1 MVSTTLFN
9 PSFGLTAKESGP
21 RGQSTPMVPI
31 VFKNELKTE
40 PGDTVRLL
48 YPFQIG
54 GAAFGREANAHD
66 SAVQMGFA
74 DQDVKIEE
82 HRYSARTD
90 FEDSALQKN
99 FINHFLEATTQI
111 QTAVGQMYEA
121 AACMHLAGYAPT
133 GTSTST
139 AYVDQASVP
148 FDPKNIHV
156 TFNAA
161 GAGPTDYAYGTTNF
175 RVMPTGA
182 AAEENITSSHPMTL
196 TQLMTALKN
205 AQSVNQGF
213 APCADGNYVVLLHTT
228 AYEQL
233 LADADFK
240 NVNVSQ
246 DASAKGAATN
256 VAVTGRIAQWR
267 KLRILECPLL
277 PLGINSSTGNV
288 ISTVRRNVL
297 LGAHALS
304 MANGLKG
311 GAPGDKGAPLEFIQE
326 SQHFGDITT
335 LLSKWWCGFALNRW
349 TDTRDTVNTN
359 RQRSIL
365 LPCYGV

>member
-1 MVSTTLFN
+1 
-9 PSFGLTAKESGP
+9 
-21 RGQSTPMVPI
+21 
-31 VFKNELKTE
+31 
-40 PGDTVRLL
+40 
-48 YPFQIG
+48 
-54 GAAFGREANAHD
+54 
-66 SAVQMGFA
+66 
-74 DQDVKIEE
+74 
-82 HRYSARTD
+82 
-90 FEDSALQKN
+90 
-99 FINHFLEATTQI
+99 
-111 QTAVGQMYEA
+111 
-121 AACMHLAGYAPT
+121 
-133 GTSTST
+133 
-139 AYVDQASVP
+139 
-148 FDPKNIHV
+148 
-156 TFNAA
+156 
-161 GAGPTDYAYGTTNF
+161 
-175 RVMPTGA
+175 
-182 AAEENITSSHPMTL
+182 
-196 TQLMTALKN
+196 
-205 AQSVNQGF
+205 VNQGF

-240 NVNVSQ
+240 LVNVSQ
-246 DASAKGAATN
+246 DASAKGASTN